1 MVVGSPICVYAFYA
15 VSDFLKE
22 KVTMHEDWKKVLED
36 FQEHEF
42 VFQKKLVELQK
53 ELVELQK
60 ELPKKSELIE
70 SMSILVS
77 LNMKSYKNIVEQMV
91 EHLKEFKFSRNYNLK
106 MLNTEEQIQILYLYD
121 LMKNLLQSKGEF
133 YEMKTVF
140 NKEINLP

>member
-1 MVVGSPICVYAFYA
+1 MVVGSPICVYSFYA

-36 FQEHEF
+36 FQEHES
-42 VFQKKLVELQK
+42 VFQK

-60 ELPKKSELIE
+60 ELPKKSEMIE